1 MPRWHTCGANL
12 RNVYD
17 RLKGRPTPGFCR
29 PRTLA
34 LRAHNAASFAIITSL
49 LSPPRGS
56 NEVPSSLFIVRSS
69 PRSFLPLCI
78 SCFFFAIFRARPR
91 ASARDEYNV
100 LITKYRPAKRLS
112 IFSRQNVSLLFTRIP
127 LDMAKEIPGELIAFR
142 QQSTSVFTIRFYL
155 WILLG
160 NIYVH
165 IRCINYKRRVRNA
178 HAREDWTSP
187 SDTRS

>member
-1 MPRWHTCGANL
+1 MYKLYFIIYNYSNLSYVNLSPHQLSSGIQDSPKFCSADSLQFTLRERVNRRVRPVVDGLVAARWHTCGANL

-69 PRSFLPLCI
+69 SRSFLPLCI
-78 SCFFFAIFRARPR
+78 SFFFFCNLPCATQSFR
-91 ASARDEYNV
+91 
-100 LITKYRPAKRLS
+100 
-112 IFSRQNVSLLFTRIP
+112 SRWIQCVDN
-127 LDMAKEIPGELIAFR
+127 EISPG
-142 QQSTSVFTIRFYL
+142 
-155 WILLG
+155 
-160 NIYVH
+160 
-165 IRCINYKRRVRNA
+165 
-178 HAREDWTSP
+178 
-187 SDTRS
+187 